1 MDSIIELKT
10 IIFQRKKSLDGPS
23 QMKMKYK
30 TVSKTK
36 LNKYKL
42 SKVES
47 RAKTKTKRKASWNHK
62 TVLNIPTYV

>member
-1 MDSIIELKT
+1 
-10 IIFQRKKSLDGPS
+10 
-23 QMKMKYK
+23 MKMTYK